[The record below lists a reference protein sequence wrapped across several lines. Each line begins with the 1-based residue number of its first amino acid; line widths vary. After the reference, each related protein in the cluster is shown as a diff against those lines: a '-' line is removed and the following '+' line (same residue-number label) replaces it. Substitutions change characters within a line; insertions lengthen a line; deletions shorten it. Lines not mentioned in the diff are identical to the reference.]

1 MPEFKIEI
9 PELKISNPKLELKDR
24 TVVSKHITFVVGIV
38 NANHDSFFKKSRGGF
53 SLAKKLI
60 NEGADILDI
69 GAESTRPG
77 ASYISEKD
85 ELKALIPLI
94 KKIRKYSDIP
104 ISIDTRKKNV
114 IEQCIGAGADI
125 LNDISALEDDEQMA
139 DFAAKAQIPVILMH
153 KRNEPKMM
161 QLNTKYDN
169 IVDEVSE
176 YLFSRAAFAEKCG
189 IDKNKI
195 ILDPGIGFA
204 KDLEGN
210 CRLVKECRCFCEKG
224 YPVMMALSRK
234 SFLGQLTGRK
244 TQDRL
249 SATLCAN
256 IYSVLNGMSYL
267 RVHDVKETSDC
278 LKVLEG
284 ILK

>member
-1 MPEFKIEI
+1 MPELENKI
-9 PELKISNPKLELKDR
+9 PELKSVNPSLELKDR
-24 TVVSKHITFVVGIV
+24 KVVSKHIAFVVGIV

-53 SLAKKLI
+53 SLAKRLI
-60 NEGADILDI
+60 DEGADILDI
-69 GAESTRPG
+69 GAESSRPG

-85 ELKALIPLI
+85 ELNALIPLI

-104 ISIDTRKKNV
+104 ISVDTRKKNV
-114 IEQCIGAGADI
+114 IKACVESGADI
-125 LNDISALEDDEQMA
+125 LNDISALEDDDQMA
-139 DFAAKAQIPVILMH
+139 SFAAEAQIPVILMH
-153 KRNEPKMM
+153 KRNEPKLM

-176 YLFSRAAFAEKCG
+176 YLFSRADFAMKSGIEK
-189 IDKNKI
+189 DRI

-210 CRLVKECRCFCEKG
+210 CRLIKECRRFCEKG
-224 YPVMMALSRK
+224 FQVMMALSRK

-244 TQDRL
+244 VEDRL
-249 SATLCAN
+249 SATLTAN

-267 RVHDVKETSDC
+267 RVHDVKETVDC